1 MDKHEFER
9 FSNAWASAFELC
21 SRGKVPSAG
30 AINLAFH
37 ALQEYPLAVVFKA
50 LARHVKSEQGKY
62 GLTVSDIVTDIE
74 GAKPNVD
81 QIIGM
86 ALKPSTPLG
95 VLCRI
100 EIGSWNLE
108 NWTADKLRPLA
119 QACLEKLPELKAR
132 VAAAEFAEHE
142 IAALER
148 YGITDAL
155 KLEHQA

>member
-1 MDKHEFER
+1 MQTEHKREFAE
-9 FSNAWASAFELC
+9 
-21 SRGKVPSAG
+21 
-30 AINLAFH
+30 
-37 ALQEYPLAVVFKA
+37 
-50 LARHVKSEQGKY
+50 
-62 GLTVSDIVTDIE
+62 IVTAMSEVYGKTISKSGLMLWWQVLEDYTIDQVRQAFAAHARDTERGTWMPRPADIIRHIDGE
-74 GAKPNVD
+74 KPNVD